1 MKERDE
7 IVARVRRKLTEL
19 APALGAGTIG
29 PDDPLFA
36 SGAFDSIALVQTALF
51 LETEFGVRVKA
62 ADLTGA
68 AFRSLAAIAEFVES
82 RRRAAK

>member
-1 MKERDE
+1 MKQDE
-7 IVARVRRKLTEL
+7 IIARVRRKLAEL
-19 APALGAGTIG
+19 APALRAESL
-29 PDDPLFA
+29 DPEAPLYE

-68 AFRSLAAIAEFVES
+68 AFRSLGDIARLVES
-82 RRRAAK
+82 RVKTH